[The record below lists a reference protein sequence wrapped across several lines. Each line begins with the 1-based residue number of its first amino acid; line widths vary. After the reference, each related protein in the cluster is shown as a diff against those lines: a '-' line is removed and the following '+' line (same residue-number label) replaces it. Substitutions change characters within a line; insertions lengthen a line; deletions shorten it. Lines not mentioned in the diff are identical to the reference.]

1 MRNLG
6 EQSLAYCKQE
16 FQIVASDL
24 SGFVD
29 YLLVH
34 L

>member
-1 MRNLG
+1 MCNLG
-6 EQSLAYCKQE
+6 EQSLAYYDQE
-16 FQIVASDL
+16 FQFVAWDL